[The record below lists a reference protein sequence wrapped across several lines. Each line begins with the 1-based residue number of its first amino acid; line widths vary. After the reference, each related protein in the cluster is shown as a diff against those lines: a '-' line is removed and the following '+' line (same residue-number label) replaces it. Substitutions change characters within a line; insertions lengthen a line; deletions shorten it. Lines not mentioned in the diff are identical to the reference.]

1 MFCPQCGQ
9 QQVSV
14 ETRFCSRCGFQLGL
28 VSQLLAYGGFLPQL
42 ADLGKKKK
50 FLTKKTGV
58 IGAIFWII
66 LFLML
71 IPALFGI
78 AGEDDGA
85 AVSAVIGVFGGLML
99 LIGSLALLPSSKS
112 VELPVAAELPKGL
125 HGQMAHGA
133 LPPQQTQPASSY
145 TSPAGAWRAP
155 NTGEFASPGSV
166 TDNTTKLLNHDE

>member
-42 ADLGKKKK
+42 AGLGKKKK

-78 AGEDDGA
+78 AGEDEGA

-99 LIGSLALLPSSKS
+99 LIGSLALLPSSKT
-112 VELPVAAELPKGL
+112 VETTLAPELPKGL

-133 LPPQQTQPASSY
+133 LPPQQTRPASSY

>member
-50 FLTKKTGV
+50 FLNKKTGV

-71 IPALFGI
+71 IPALFAI

-85 AVSAVIGVFGGLML
+85 AVSAVIGIFGGMML

-112 VELPVAAELPKGL
+112 VELPVAAELPQGL

-133 LPPQQTQPASSY
+133 LPPRQTQPASSY
-145 TSPAGAWRAP
+145 VQPGGAWRAP
-155 NTGEFASPGSV
+155 NTGDFASPGSV